1 MALTFG
7 QDLDAMIEARNA
19 AEWEEINEE
28 REIDADEIEYQMDE
42 CDDDLENA
50 LTDLAEAINAVE
62 GLPEENRI
70 RSIFE
75 DLTSVRNDVAVLKKK
90 ILEAVK
96 IA

>member
-50 LTDLAEAINAVE
+50 LTDLAEAIKAAE
-62 GLPEENRI
+62 GSPEEYRI
-70 RSIFE
+70 RSLFS
-75 DLTSVRNDVAVLKKK
+75 DLEAVRSDVAILKKK

-96 IA
+96 SA